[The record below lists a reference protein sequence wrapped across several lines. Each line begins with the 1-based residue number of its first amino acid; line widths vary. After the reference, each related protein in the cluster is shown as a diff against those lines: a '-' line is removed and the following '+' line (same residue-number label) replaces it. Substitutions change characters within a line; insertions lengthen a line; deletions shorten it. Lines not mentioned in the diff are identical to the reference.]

1 MEAGIE
7 GFLTCCIEEHISLND
22 FCLPNAIMLVLCLST
37 VLVPASL
44 ICRHIKKGLPMSQ
57 CAILKFF
64 LKRLNLYFPSN

>member
-22 FCLPNAIMLVLCLST
+22 FCLLNAIMLVLCLSS

-44 ICRHIKKGLPMSQ
+44 S
-57 CAILKFF
+57 
-64 LKRLNLYFPSN
+64 NLQTY